1 MMRNQVVLTDV
12 KSCCSQ
18 THPQS
23 KWALIGT
30 AIRIARSL
38 ELHRENTKLNLSFFQ
53 MEMRRRLWWHL
64 RVLDF
69 MNCLLLNCF
78 ESSDSFLDCDTI
90 FPLNISDSELD
101 PTGDT
106 VPMVHQGAT
115 EMSFCLLR
123 YDICAK
129 VFTILNQYRFNNA
142 ILTSEI
148 VEQLIQ
154 DLSLHLD
161 KQYLQLFERD
171 PATPL
176 FRLCSVICQ
185 HIPTRIRI
193 LLNSFEKPLPYL
205 YSATA
210 PFPSLS
216 EIEGNVFISSINLL
230 DFHIQFPND
239 QDFDGW
245 NWLFG
250 LSKHWR
256 VMESLLSQLD
266 SRLRDLDDVSKPQYW
281 DTSGNHYILLAWKAV
296 EKAFA
301 SISIPREL
309 HDIWRKLESRR
320 NDIKTKLLIMNL
332 HP

>member
-1 MMRNQVVLTDV
+1 MRNQAVLTDV

-38 ELHRENTKLNLSFFQ
+38 GLHRENTKSNLSLFQ

-69 MNCLLLNCF
+69 ITSMVLNCF

-101 PTGDT
+101 PMENNF
-106 VPMVHQGAT
+106 PLEHQGAT
-115 EMSFCLLR
+115 DMSFCLLR
-123 YDICAK
+123 YDVCSK
-129 VFTILNQYRFNNA
+129 VFTILNQYRLSNA
-142 ILTSEI
+142 TFTPDS
-148 VEQLIQ
+148 VERLIQ
-154 DLSLHLD
+154 NVSLHLE
-161 KQYLQLFERD
+161 KQYLRLFERD

-176 FRLCSVICQ
+176 FRLCSIICQ

-193 LLNSFEKPLPYL
+193 LLSSLEKPLPYV
-205 YSATA
+205 YSATV

-216 EIEGNVFISSINLL
+216 EIEGNIFISSIDLL
-230 DFHIQFPND
+230 DFHVRFPDD

-245 NWLFG
+245 HWLFG
-250 LSKHWR
+250 LPKHWR
-256 VMESLLSQLD
+256 MVEFMLSQLD
-266 SRLRDLDDVSKPQYW
+266 IRLRDLDDVSKPQYW
-281 DTSGNHYILLAWKAV
+281 DPSSNHYIIVAWEAV

-301 SISIPREL
+301 SMSRPKEL
-309 HDIWRKLESRR
+309 HDIWRKLETRR
-320 NDIKTKLLIMNL
+320 NDVKSKLLIANL

>member
-1 MMRNQVVLTDV
+1 VVLTNV

-38 ELHRENTKLNLSFFQ
+38 ELHRENTESNLSFFQ
-53 MEMRRRLWWHL
+53 VEMRRRLWWHL

-69 MNCLLLNCF
+69 INSVLLNCF
-78 ESSDSFLDCDTI
+78 GSSDSFLDCDTI

-101 PTGDT
+101 PTQDT
-106 VPMVHQGAT
+106 IPLEHQGAT
-115 EMSFCLLR
+115 EMSFCILR

-129 VFTILNQYRFNNA
+129 ISTILNRYRFSNA
-142 ILTSEI
+142 ILTPES

-176 FRLCSVICQ
+176 FRLCSIICQ
-185 HIPTRIRI
+185 HVPARIRM
-193 LLNSFEKPLPYL
+193 LLSSFEKPLPYV
-205 YSATA
+205 YSATM

-216 EIEGNVFISSINLL
+216 EIEGKLFISSIHLL
-230 DFHIQFPND
+230 DFHVQFPND
-239 QDFDGW
+239 QDFGGW
-245 NWLFG
+245 DWLFG

-256 VMESLLSQLD
+256 VMEFLLSQLD
-266 SRLRDLDDVSKPQYW
+266 SRLRDLDDVSKPPYW
-281 DTSGNHYILLAWKAV
+281 DPSGNNYILLAWKAV
-296 EKAFA
+296 ETAFA
-301 SISIPREL
+301 SISRPKEL
-309 HDIWRKLESRR
+309 HGIWRKLESRK
-320 NDIKTKLLIMNL
+320 NDIKSKLLIANL
-332 HP
+332 HS